1 MRDCLIQARAGAPEA
16 RFPALPAGVGR
27 LCPVPADSPF
37 FSSEPMKLLLVED
50 NRDLS
55 SWLTK
60 LLIQSGYAV
69 EQAFSGEEAAQFL
82 LTQCYDAILL
92 DLMLPG
98 IKGQTLLKQLRGQ
111 NNDVPVLIISAQ
123 NKLQDVIEHLNLGA
137 DDYLAKPFDIKE
149 LEARLRSLLRRAS
162 GKTNPVLSCGSLH
175 YDTNSKQFSCAGA
188 NLALT
193 PREHAVLEALIRF
206 PGKTVAKKDLADS
219 LFTLE
224 DTVSVK
230 ALEIYIVRLRK
241 KIENSG
247 AKIITLRGLG
257 YMLTYV
263 AE

>member
-1 MRDCLIQARAGAPEA
+1 
-16 RFPALPAGVGR
+16 
-27 LCPVPADSPF
+27 
-37 FSSEPMKLLLVED
+37 MKLLLVED
-50 NRDLS
+50 NRELS
-55 SWLTK
+55 SWLTR
-60 LLIQSGYAV
+60 LLVQSGYAV
-69 EQAFSGEEAAQFL
+69 EQAFTGEEAQHFL
-82 LTQCYDAILL
+82 LTQSYSAILL
-92 DLMLPG
+92 DLNLPG
-98 IKGQTLLKQLRGQ
+98 IKGQTLLKQLRGK

-123 NKLQDVIEHLNLGA
+123 DKLQDVIENLNLGA
-137 DDYLAKPFDIKE
+137 DDYLAKPFDIQE

-162 GKTNPVLSCGSLH
+162 GKTNPVLSCGALS

-188 NLALT
+188 PLALT

-206 PGKTVAKKDLADS
+206 PGKTVAKQDLVDS
-219 LFTLE
+219 LFTIE
-224 DTVSVK
+224 NTVSVK

>member
-1 MRDCLIQARAGAPEA
+1 
-16 RFPALPAGVGR
+16 
-27 LCPVPADSPF
+27 
-37 FSSEPMKLLLVED
+37 MKLLLVED
-50 NRDLS
+50 NRELS

-69 EQAFSGEEAAQFL
+69 EQAFTGEEASQFL
-82 LTQCYDAILL
+82 LTQSYNAILL

-98 IKGQTLLKQLRGQ
+98 MKGQTLLKQLRSK

-123 NKLQDVIEHLNLGA
+123 DKLQDIIEHLNLGA

-162 GKTNPVLSCGSLH
+162 GKTNPVLSCGALH
-175 YDTNSKQFSCAGA
+175 YDTNSKQFSCAGTT
-188 NLALT
+188 LALT

-206 PGKTVAKKDLADS
+206 PGKTVAKQDLVDS

>member
-1 MRDCLIQARAGAPEA
+1 
-16 RFPALPAGVGR
+16 
-27 LCPVPADSPF
+27 
-37 FSSEPMKLLLVED
+37 MKLLLVED
-50 NRDLS
+50 NRELS

-60 LLIQSGYAV
+60 LLVQSGYAV
-69 EQAFSGEEAAQFL
+69 EQAFTGEEASQFL
-82 LTQCYDAILL
+82 LTQSYNAILL

-98 IKGQTLLKQLRGQ
+98 MKGQTLLKQLRSH

-123 NKLQDVIEHLNLGA
+123 DKLQDIIEHLNLGA

-162 GKTNPVLSCGSLH
+162 GKTNPVLSCGALH
-175 YDTNSKQFSCAGA
+175 YDTNSKLFSCAGA
-188 NLALT
+188 TLALT

-206 PGKTVAKKDLADS
+206 PGKTVAKQDLVDS

-263 AE
+263 AQ